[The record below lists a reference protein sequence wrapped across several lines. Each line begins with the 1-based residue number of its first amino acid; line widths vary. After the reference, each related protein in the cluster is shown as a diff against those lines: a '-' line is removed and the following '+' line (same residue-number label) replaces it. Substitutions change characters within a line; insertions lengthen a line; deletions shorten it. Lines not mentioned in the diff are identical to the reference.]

1 MGEVAR
7 ACRCEGSLPPVLPSE
22 VEVTSLPSHAR
33 ARIVVRRSADGSRG
47 DRLGTGLQAM
57 QLSPCH
63 AGLAG
68 LRGLR
73 LLCAS
78 RFSAMLVSLLPFG
91 SGQAADLEDILQIL
105 SRFVGDTV

>member
-1 MGEVAR
+1 
-7 ACRCEGSLPPVLPSE
+7 
-22 VEVTSLPSHAR
+22 VTSLPSHTR

-47 DRLGTGLQAM
+47 DQLGTGLQAM

-73 LLCAS
+73 LLFAS
-78 RFSAMLVSLLPFG
+78 RFSAMLLSLLPFG

>member
-7 ACRCEGSLPPVLPSE
+7 SCRSEGSLPPVLPSE
-22 VEVTSLPSHAR
+22 VGVTSLPSHAR

-47 DRLGTGLQAM
+47 DRLGTGLHAM
-57 QLSPCH
+57 PLAPCH
-63 AGLAG
+63 AGRAG

-78 RFSAMLVSLLPFG
+78 RFSAMLSSLLPFG
-91 SGQAADLEDILQIL
+91 SGKAADLSDILLIL
-105 SRFVGDTV
+105 SRFIGD

>member
-1 MGEVAR
+1 
-7 ACRCEGSLPPVLPSE
+7 
-22 VEVTSLPSHAR
+22 
-33 ARIVVRRSADGSRG
+33 
-47 DRLGTGLQAM
+47 M
-57 QLSPCH
+57 QLSPYH

-78 RFSAMLVSLLPFG
+78 RFSAMLLSLLPFG

-105 SRFVGDTV
+105 SRFLGNTV